1 MFLHGRPIGGVCLY
15 NCNLVLLDSR
25 FSYLFERLLNFSLK
39 SGKVASSAWNR
50 KKGPWKYV
58 FSLWYF
64 LLSFWFNVWN
74 IIHSIIDT
82 ILMLSFNIFV
92 DRLEVKHFVRNWKRD
107 KSNFAFSESTFCN
120 DWFLLFCLLFLLF
133 LLYVFCF
140 TFCCHVYQMIEI
152 NDKMNQ
158 LPDDCPLAWNLK
170 LWK

>member
-1 MFLHGRPIGGVCLY
+1 MAIFRTLVRPRTVKVVFLSEAKILSSDFTFIVNIISQFVVCTL
-15 NCNLVLLDSR
+15 
-25 FSYLFERLLNFSLK
+25 
-39 SGKVASSAWNR
+39 
-50 KKGPWKYV
+50 
-58 FSLWYF
+58 

-107 KSNFAFSESTFCN
+107 KSNFAFSESALCN
-120 DWFLLFCLLFLLF
+120 DWFLLFCLLF

-158 LPDDCPLAWNLK
+158 LPDDCPLAWKLK
-170 LWK
+170 LWKWT